1 MTIRKILLA
10 ASALCVTACS
20 VGPSFEPPQ
29 AQLPEAWQATAD
41 AQPVDPE
48 WWKQFGDPTLDALIE
63 RARAGNLDL
72 QIAGLRVA
80 QSRMQRAI
88 ATGARWPGVSANAGY
103 QRRRES
109 EFGVTTRMIDIL
121 VPTGAARDQIIEA
134 LAEPYDVYQAGFDAT
149 WEIDLWGR
157 VRRAVE
163 SADAN
168 VAAGQEAFHDAEL
181 TLVAEVARTYL
192 ELTGVRDQ
200 LRIARDD
207 VASGTDE
214 LEITGYRVKGGL
226 VSELDLSVQKA
237 QVSTVRAQIPALE
250 HQEAALQ
257 NALALLVGASPD
269 ALRTELASAPPMNEL
284 PQVASGGIPSELAR
298 RRPDIRRAEAQL
310 HAATA
315 EIGVAV
321 ADLYPRFSLTGSFSQ
336 QSLDASDFGDWGAR
350 QWVIGPSLTLPIF
363 QGGRLRSVVE
373 LRKLQQQEAAVTYQR
388 TVLNAWHEI
397 ENNLNAYAAEQRRNQ
412 ELAEVV
418 AASRDAY
425 DIAHVRYQHGLVNYL
440 IDLDAHRTLLQ
451 AQRAHSES
459 NTRLGVQLVA
469 LYKALGGGWTG
480 ADEAEPAAGG

>member
-1 MTIRKILLA
+1 MLTRKFLLA
-10 ASALCVTACS
+10 ASSLWVAACS

-29 AQLPEAWQATAD
+29 AQLPDQWQGTAG

-48 WWKQFGDPTLDALIE
+48 WWQQFGDPTLDALIA

-72 QIAGLRVA
+72 KIAGLRVA
-80 QSRMQRAI
+80 QSRVQRAI
-88 ATGARWPGVSANAGY
+88 ATGERWPGVSANAGY

-121 VPTGAARDQIIEA
+121 APPGAARDQIIEA
-134 LAEPYDVYQAGFDAT
+134 LAEPYDVYQAGFDAA

-168 VAAGQEAFHDAEL
+168 VAASQEVLHDAEL
-181 TLVAEVARTYL
+181 MLVAEVARTYL
-192 ELTGVRDQ
+192 ELLGVRDQ

-214 LEITGYRVKGGL
+214 LELTEYRVKGGL
-226 VSELDLSVQKA
+226 VSNLDLSTQQA
-237 QVSTVRAQIPALE
+237 QVATVRSQIPALE

-257 NALALLVGASPD
+257 NALALLVGADPN
-269 ALRTELASAPPMNEL
+269 ALKTELASTPATNAL
-284 PQVASGGIPSELAR
+284 PQVAPGGIPSELAR

-310 HAATA
+310 HVATA

-321 ADLYPRFSLTGSFSQ
+321 ADLYPRFSITGSFSQ
-336 QSLDASDFGDWGAR
+336 QSLEASDFGDWGAR
-350 QWVIGPSLTLPIF
+350 QWVIGPSLTIPIF

-373 LRKLQQQEAAVTYQR
+373 LRKLQQQEAAVNYQR
-388 TVLNAWHEI
+388 TVLGAWHEI
-397 ENNLNAYAAEQRRNQ
+397 ENALSAYAAEQRRHQ
-412 ELAEVV
+412 ELAQVV

-425 DIAHVRYQHGLVNYL
+425 EIAHVRYEHGLVNYL
-440 IDLDAHRTLLQ
+440 IDLDAHRSLLQ
-451 AQRAHSES
+451 AERAFSES
-459 NTRLGVQLVA
+459 RTQISVRLVA
-469 LYKALGGGWTG
+469 LYKALGGGWS
-480 ADEAEPAAGG
+480 EGG

>member
-1 MTIRKILLA
+1 MPTRRIYLA
-10 ASALCVTACS
+10 LSLACLTACS
-20 VGPSFEPPQ
+20 VGPTFER
-29 AQLPEAWQATAD
+29 PEAKLPDQWHNAAD
-41 AQPVDPE
+41 APGVEGD
-48 WWKQFGDPTLDALIE
+48 WWKQFGDAKLNELVD

-72 QIAGLRVA
+72 KIAALRVA
-80 QSRMQRAI
+80 QSRAQRTI
-88 ATGARWPGVSANAGY
+88 ATGERWPAVNASAGY
-103 QRRRES
+103 QRRQES
-109 EFGVTTRMIDIL
+109 EYGVTTRLIDIL
-121 VPTGAARDQIIEA
+121 AQPGNTRDQIIDA
-134 LAEPYDVYQAGFDAT
+134 LAEPYDVYEAGFDAT

-168 VAAGQEAFHDAEL
+168 VSAGTEGFHDAEL
-181 TLVAEVARTYL
+181 TIVAEVTRAYL
-192 ELTGVRDQ
+192 ELMGIRDQ

-214 LEITGYRVKGGL
+214 LELTGFRVKGGL

-257 NALALLVGASPD
+257 NALALLVGADPD
-269 ALRTELASAPPMNEL
+269 ALRAELAAHLSPLAVPKIA
-284 PQVASGGIPSELAR
+284 QTGVPSELAR
-298 RRPDIRRAEAQL
+298 RRPDIRRAEAEL

-321 ADLYPRFSLTGSFSQ
+321 ADLYPRISLTGSFAQ
-336 QSLDASDFGDWGAR
+336 QSLDASDFTEWGAR
-350 QWVIGPSLTLPIF
+350 QWVVGPSISLPIF

-373 LRKLQQQEAAVTYQR
+373 LRKLQQQEAAVNYQR

-397 ENNLNAYAAEQRRNQ
+397 ENALGAYAAEQRRNR

-418 AASRDAY
+418 TASRDAY
-425 DIAHVRYQHGLVNYL
+425 EIAHVRYEHGLVNYL

-451 AQRAHSES
+451 AERAYSES
-459 NTRLGVQLVA
+459 NTQIGVQLVA

-480 ADEAEPAAGG
+480 ADETQPAAGG

>member
-1 MTIRKILLA
+1 MLTRKFLLA
-10 ASALCVTACS
+10 ASSLCIAACA

-29 AQLPEAWQATAD
+29 AQLPEQWQGAAD
-41 AQPVDPE
+41 VQSVDAE
-48 WWKQFGDPTLDALIE
+48 WWKQFGDPTLDALIG

-72 QIAGLRVA
+72 KIAGLRVA
-80 QSRMQRAI
+80 QSRVQRAI
-88 ATGARWPGVSANAGY
+88 ATGERWPGVSANAGY

-121 VPTGAARDQIIEA
+121 APAGAARDQIIEA
-134 LAEPYDVYQAGFDAT
+134 LAEPYDVYQAGFDAA
-149 WEIDLWGR
+149 WELDLWGR

-168 VAAGQEAFHDAEL
+168 VAAGQEAFHDVEL

-192 ELTGVRDQ
+192 ELRGVRDQ

-214 LEITGYRVKGGL
+214 LELTGYRVKGGL
-226 VSELDLSVQKA
+226 VSNLDLSTQQA
-237 QVSTVRAQIPALE
+237 QVATVRSQIPPLE

-257 NALALLVGASPD
+257 NALALLVGADPASLN
-269 ALRTELASAPPMNEL
+269 AELASTPATNAL
-284 PQVASGGIPSELAR
+284 PQVAPGGIPSELAR

-315 EIGVAV
+315 DIGVAV
-321 ADLYPRFSLTGSFSQ
+321 ADLYPRLSITGSFSQ

-373 LRKLQQQEAAVTYQR
+373 LRELQQQEAAVNYQR
-388 TVLNAWHEI
+388 TVLGAWHEI
-397 ENNLNAYAAEQRRNQ
+397 ENALAAYAAEQRRHQ
-412 ELAEVV
+412 ELAQVV

-425 DIAHVRYQHGLVNYL
+425 EIAHVRYEHGLVNYL
-440 IDLDAHRTLLQ
+440 VDLDAHRSLLQ
-451 AQRAHSES
+451 AERAFSES
-459 NTRLGVQLVA
+459 RTQIGVRLVA
-469 LYKALGGGWTG
+469 LYKALGGGWSEG
-480 ADEAEPAAGG
+480 Q